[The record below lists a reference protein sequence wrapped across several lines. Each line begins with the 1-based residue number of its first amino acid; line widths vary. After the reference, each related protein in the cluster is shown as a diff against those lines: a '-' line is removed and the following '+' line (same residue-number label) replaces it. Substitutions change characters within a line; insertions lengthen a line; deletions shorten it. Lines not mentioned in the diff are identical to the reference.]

1 MVRAN
6 VSVAMPRLLT
16 LLALLAP
23 FALPHALRAAESEPE
38 PPQEHQLLCRFD
50 DGGWRPSK
58 VLDYG
63 FAIALEQPDG
73 STSTYHF
80 AVDTAP
86 PRGGRAVDNF
96 GENWSIAKQASPY
109 SLDFNQSGSSRRIAC
124 KA

>member
-1 MVRAN
+1 MTFPINFPINIPSNDSR
-6 VSVAMPRLLT
+6 
-16 LLALLAP
+16 
-23 FALPHALRAAESEPE
+23 HALFFIWVGAAIGAVN
-38 PPQEHQLLCRFD
+38 LLVQIVF
-50 DGGWRPSK
+50 
-58 VLDYG
+58 LDKMYIANMFLYG